1 MGRRTPL
8 RPLHEQAGAMLAVY
22 GPTEGVGGVPVDV
35 PQIFGELEIEYA
47 AIRKHAG
54 LLDQAM
60 RATIELTGADRLD
73 FLNRMLTQE
82 LKGVQPGSVRRAFWL
97 NRKGR
102 IDADVQVVHMAG
114 RTLIDVDI
122 LALERT
128 ARSLASFIITED
140 VSLRD
145 LSGETYRLAIHGPTA
160 AELLAGLGASL
171 PPVGDAIET
180 QLAEVPVTLWRFDA
194 TGDIGVEIL
203 CGMDDAARLY
213 TTLLELAG
221 ERESGA
227 AALRS
232 GEPTSLNR
240 RVRLARVGW
249 HAFNIARIEAGTPLY
264 NIDFGPESLPAESGV
279 LADRV
284 SFTKGCYLGQEIVAR
299 MHSRGH
305 PKQCLVALRLDR
317 LIDEAAGEPAL
328 PTGGAPVLDG
338 ASAPDAAGTVV
349 GAVTSSTV
357 APMLGAAPVCF
368 AQVKWERSTSGTA
381 LSVQTSAGVIK
392 ASVQESLA
400 FWKRGS

>member
-1 MGRRTPL
+1 MGRETPL

-54 LLDQAM
+54 MLDQAT
-60 RATIELTGADRLD
+60 RATIALTGADRLD

-82 LKGVQPGSVRRAFWL
+82 LKGIQPGSVRRAFWL

-102 IDADVQVVHMAG
+102 IDADMHVAHLTN

-128 ARSLASFIITED
+128 ATSLSSFIITED
-140 VSLRD
+140 ASLRD
-145 LSGETYRLAIHGPTA
+145 LSGETYRLAIHGPTTP
-160 AELLAGLGASL
+160 ELLAGLGSSL
-171 PPVGDAIET
+171 PPEGGAMET
-180 QLAEVPVTLWRFDA
+180 TIADVPVTMWRFEA
-194 TGDIGVEIL
+194 TGEIGVEIL
-203 CGMDDAARLY
+203 CAMSDAARLY
-213 TTLLELAG
+213 STLLERAG
-221 ERESGA
+221 EQESGA
-227 AALRS
+227 AALRAGDPS
-232 GEPTSLNR
+232 SLNR

-279 LADRV
+279 LSDRV

-317 LIDEAAGEPAL
+317 VINDATGEPSL
-328 PTGGAPVLDG
+328 PSAGAAVLDAGGAP
-338 ASAPDAAGTVV
+338 V

-368 AQVKWERSTSGTA
+368 AQVKWEQSKAGA
-381 LSVQTSAGVIK
+381 ELSVQTDSAVLKGV
-392 ASVQESLA
+392 VQESLA
-400 FWKRGS
+400 FWKRGK

>member
-1 MGRRTPL
+1 MGRETPL

-35 PQIFGELEIEYA
+35 PQVFGELEIEYA

-54 LLDQAM
+54 LMDQAP

-82 LKGVQPGSVRRAFWL
+82 LKGLQPGSVRRAFWL

-102 IDADVQVVHMAG
+102 VDADMHVVHLAN
-114 RTLIDVDI
+114 RTLVDVDI

-128 ARSLASFIITED
+128 TTSLASFIITED
-140 VSLRD
+140 AGLRD
-145 LSGETYRLAIHGPTA
+145 LSGETYRLAIHGPTTP
-160 AELLAGLGASL
+160 ELLAGLGASL
-171 PPVGDAIET
+171 PREGGALEATIADVS
-180 QLAEVPVTLWRFDA
+180 VTVWRFDA
-194 TGDIGVEIL
+194 TGEIGVEIL
-203 CGMDDAARLY
+203 CAMSDAARLY
-213 TTLLELAG
+213 STLLDRAG
-221 ERESGA
+221 EQESGA
-227 AALRS
+227 AALRAGDPS
-232 GEPTSLNR
+232 SLNR

-305 PKQCLVALRLDR
+305 PKQCLVAIRLDR
-317 LIDEAAGEPAL
+317 VINDATGEPSL
-328 PTGGAPVLDG
+328 PNGGAAVLDSSG
-338 ASAPDAAGTVV
+338 API

-357 APMLGAAPVCF
+357 APMLGATPVCF
-368 AQVKWERSTSGTA
+368 AQVKWEQSKAGA
-381 LSVQTSAGVIK
+381 ELSVQTDSAVLRGV
-392 ASVQESLA
+392 VQESLA
-400 FWKRGS
+400 FWKRGK

>member
-1 MGRRTPL
+1 MGRETPL

-54 LLDQAM
+54 LLDQAT
-60 RATIELTGADRLD
+60 RATIELTGGDRLD

-102 IDADVQVVHMAG
+102 IDADMHVVHLAN

-128 ARSLASFIITED
+128 TTSLASFIITED
-140 VSLRD
+140 ASLREM
-145 LSGETYRLAIHGPTA
+145 SGQMYRLAIHGPTTPD
-160 AELLAGLGASL
+160 LLSGLGASL
-171 PPVGDAIET
+171 PPDGGATEATIAD
-180 QLAEVPVTLWRFDA
+180 VPVTMWRFDA
-194 TGDIGVEIL
+194 TGEIGIEIL
-203 CGMDDAARLY
+203 CAMSDAAGLY
-213 TTLLELAG
+213 STLIDRAG
-221 ERESGA
+221 EQESGA
-227 AALRS
+227 AALRAGDPS
-232 GEPTSLNR
+232 SLNR

-279 LADRV
+279 LGDRV

-317 LIDEAAGEPAL
+317 VLNSATGEPSL
-328 PTGGAPVLDG
+328 PNSGAAVLDSG
-338 ASAPDAAGTVV
+338 GVPI

-368 AQVKWERSTSGTA
+368 AQVKWEQSKPGTE
-381 LSVQTSAGVIK
+381 LSVQTDSGVVK
-392 ASVQESLA
+392 GAVQESLA
-400 FWKRGS
+400 FWKRGK

>member
-1 MGRRTPL
+1 MGRETPL

-35 PQIFGELEIEYA
+35 PQIFGELEVEYA

-54 LLDQAM
+54 LLDQATH
-60 RATIELTGADRLD
+60 ATIELTGADRLD

-82 LKGVQPGSVRRAFWL
+82 LKGIQPGAVRRAFWL

-102 IDADVQVVHMAG
+102 IDADMQVVHLAN
-114 RTLIDVDI
+114 RTLIDLDI
-122 LALERT
+122 LALDRAAT
-128 ARSLASFIITED
+128 SLASFIITED
-140 VSLRD
+140 ASLRD
-145 LSGETYRLAIHGPTA
+145 LSGETYRLAIHGPTTP
-160 AELLAGLGASL
+160 ELLAGLGASI
-171 PPVGDAIET
+171 PPEGGAVEAT
-180 QLAEVPVTLWRFDA
+180 LADVPVTMWRFDA
-194 TGDIGVEIL
+194 TGEIGIELL
-203 CGMDDAARLY
+203 CAMSQAAKLY
-213 TTLLELAG
+213 STLLERTG
-221 ERESGA
+221 EQESGA
-227 AALRS
+227 AALRA
-232 GEPTSLNR
+232 GDPASLNR

-317 LIDEAAGEPAL
+317 VINQSTGEPSL
-328 PTGGAPVLDG
+328 PGGGAAVLDSSG
-338 ASAPDAAGTVV
+338 API

-368 AQVKWERSTSGTA
+368 AQVKWEQSKPGGE
-381 LSVQTSAGVIK
+381 LSVQTDSGVVK
-392 ASVQESLA
+392 GVVQESLA
-400 FWKRGS
+400 FWKRGK